1 MRACWLRAEGGS
13 PLPQANT
20 QPRAHSQGQGPQ
32 PLSLTQTRSGGAPLP
47 FSFPIISVG
56 EPLFP
61 CRPSS
66 PHPGHSAHPRT
77 PVCSFEQYS
86 KQKTS
91 TSGREGATG
100 SAVDGRKER
109 GTAPPTQRGGS
120 AAGQELGH
128 LRFVPT
134 HGAVE
139 SRQSEFFRHQLS
151 VCGAPKCHK
160 GAAWATFL
168 SPESEEG
175 EVDPWGPGP
184 CLIFFCLASAEAV
197 ILIFLA
203 SPGYLCAPCAPGGWG
218 QPGRGGSP
226 YLGGDCRL
234 RPALTERGP
243 SCKAASCGEGPGSW
257 SDGRLSKVGKA
268 G

>member
-1 MRACWLRAEGGS
+1 M
-13 PLPQANT
+13 
-20 QPRAHSQGQGPQ
+20 
-32 PLSLTQTRSGGAPLP
+32 
-47 FSFPIISVG
+47 
-56 EPLFP
+56 
-61 CRPSS
+61 
-66 PHPGHSAHPRT
+66 
-77 PVCSFEQYS
+77 
-86 KQKTS
+86 
-91 TSGREGATG
+91 SGREGAMG
-100 SAVDGRKER
+100 SAVDRRKER

-139 SRQSEFFRHQLS
+139 SRQTEFFRHQPS

-175 EVDPWGPGP
+175 EADPWGPGP
-184 CLIFFCLASAEAV
+184 CLFFFCLASAEAA

-203 SPGYLCAPCAPGGWG
+203 SPRYLHAPCAPGGWG

-234 RPALTERGP
+234 RPALTEKGP
-243 SCKAASCGEGPGSW
+243 RCNAAGEGPGSW
-257 SDGRLSKVGKA
+257 ELVRWLAFQSGEGRLREGAFAGGAEDAQAPRKQTAVWQLQEGQRGERREGGK
-268 G
+268 GRQG